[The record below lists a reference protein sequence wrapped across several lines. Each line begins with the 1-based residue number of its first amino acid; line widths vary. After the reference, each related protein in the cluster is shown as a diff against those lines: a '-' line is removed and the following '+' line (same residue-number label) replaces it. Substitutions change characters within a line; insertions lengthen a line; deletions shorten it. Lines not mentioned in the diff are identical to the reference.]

1 MTGYTRN
8 GCCDDGPDDPNPH
21 TVCAIVTKEFIAFQ
35 DGIGNNLSVAEPDK
49 RFPGL
54 VPGNRWCVLTA
65 KWYEAYQNGVACP
78 VVLSATNK
86 AALDMLGATPERA
99 MHVGDLRRTD
109 VAGAAAL
116 GMRTA
121 RYRRLNDD
129 VASDGPEAD
138 FVIEGHRELLRLLDG
153 DALT

>member
-1 MTGYTRN
+1 MTGRRNVLGGPLESCGFEPMTGYTRN

-21 TVCAIVTKEFIAFQ
+21 PVCAIVSKEFIAFQ
-35 DGIGNNLSVAEPDK
+35 DSIGNNLSIAEPDK

-86 AALDMLGATPERA
+86 AALDIVPL
-99 MHVGDLRRTD
+99 D
-109 VAGAAAL
+109 VLMEHAVDRPAKG
-116 GMRTA
+116 
-121 RYRRLNDD
+121 
-129 VASDGPEAD
+129 
-138 FVIEGHRELLRLLDG
+138 
-153 DALT
+153 

>member
-1 MTGYTRN
+1 MTGRRNVLGGPLDPCGFEPMTGYTRN

-49 RFPGL
+49 RFHGL

-86 AALDMLGATPERA
+86 AALDIIPLEVLMEHAVDRPA
-99 MHVGDLRRTD
+99 K
-109 VAGAAAL
+109 A
-116 GMRTA
+116 
-121 RYRRLNDD
+121 
-129 VASDGPEAD
+129 
-138 FVIEGHRELLRLLDG
+138 
-153 DALT
+153 

>member
-1 MTGYTRN
+1 MTGRRNVLGGPLDPCGFEPMTGYTRN
-8 GCCDDGPDDPNPH
+8 GCCDDGPDDPNPN

-86 AALDMLGATPERA
+86 AALDIIPLEVLMEHAVDRPA
-99 MHVGDLRRTD
+99 K
-109 VAGAAAL
+109 A
-116 GMRTA
+116 
-121 RYRRLNDD
+121 
-129 VASDGPEAD
+129 
-138 FVIEGHRELLRLLDG
+138 
-153 DALT
+153 

>member
-1 MTGYTRN
+1 MTGRLNVLGGPLEPCSFEPMTGYTRN

-35 DGIGNNLSVAEPDK
+35 DRIGNNLSVPEPDK

-78 VVLSATNK
+78 VVLAATNK
-86 AALDMLGATPERA
+86 AALSIVPLEALLEHAVDRPA
-99 MHVGDLRRTD
+99 RT
-109 VAGAAAL
+109 
-116 GMRTA
+116 
-121 RYRRLNDD
+121 
-129 VASDGPEAD
+129 
-138 FVIEGHRELLRLLDG
+138 
-153 DALT
+153 